1 MSCRLARSKT
11 VTLRMARGTASVSVP
26 LPDPTAWAA
35 SEPGSPTPKL
45 C

>member
-26 LPDPTAWAA
+26 LPDPARAA